1 MIWRRNQDVTDLLG
15 VSAPSRDLLG
25 FSASSRELTQAVPQD
40 PLQETYEVKTL
51 IGRGTFGMVY
61 RGCHKRSGAEVAI
74 KFFIDHDSDAATH
87 ELDLLKRSRH
97 DCVVPLLDSFG
108 VCLCD
113 RELAQAVF
121 VYPLRE
127 GDLGEFLDRRRADGI
142 QQSAAGLSVTG
153 GPRPLSQGL
162 LDRSVVQSW
171 AAQLASGLAFLHSHF
186 ALHRDL
192 KPGNILLVWR
202 GGSMGVEIAD
212 FGSARLASDKRRRLS
227 RKAS

>member
-1 MIWRRNQDVTDLLG
+1 MTWRRNQDVTDLLG

-40 PLQETYEVKTL
+40 PLQETYTVKTR
-51 IGRGTFGMVY
+51 IGSGAFGMVY
-61 RGCHKRSGAEVAI
+61 RGCHKRSGAVVAI
-74 KFFIDHDSDAATH
+74 KFLINSDSDAATR

-97 DCVVPLLDSFG
+97 DCVGS
-108 VCLCD
+108 CD
-113 RELAQAVF
+113 HELAQAV
-121 VYPLRE
+121 VVHPSPLRE
-127 GDLGEFLDRRRADGI
+127 GDLGAFLDSRRADGI

-153 GPRPLSQGL
+153 GPRPLLSQLVFLEGL

-186 ALHRDL
+186 ALHSNL

-202 GGSMGVEIAD
+202 GSPEPQ
-212 FGSARLASDKRRRLS
+212 ARVGAAEAEGRDVGG
-227 RKAS
+227 